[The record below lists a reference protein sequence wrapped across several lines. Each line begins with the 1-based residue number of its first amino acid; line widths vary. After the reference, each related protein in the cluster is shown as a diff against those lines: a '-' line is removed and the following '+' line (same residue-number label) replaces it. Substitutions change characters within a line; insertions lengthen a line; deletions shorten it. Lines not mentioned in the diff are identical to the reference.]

1 MEESL
6 YMNDLLIK
14 SVLLKGIPKD
24 YPKYKKYEYLDKL
37 QDLDQYMIYDNNQ
50 LDTLWINMKLNRDL
64 RELNAFVNKNI
75 VLKFGRISDMTFGV
89 LLRIAT
95 GMLNKCNSITEED
108 KLRIHR
114 NLCLRLHLEF
124 NSVINEMLPF

>member
-1 MEESL
+1 
-6 YMNDLLIK
+6 
-14 SVLLKGIPKD
+14 
-24 YPKYKKYEYLDKL
+24 
-37 QDLDQYMIYDNNQ
+37 MIYDNNQ
-50 LDTLWINMKLNRDL
+50 LDTIWINMKLNRDL

-75 VLKFGRISDMTFGV
+75 VLKFGRISDTTFGV

-114 NLCLRLHLEF
+114 KLCLRLHLEF